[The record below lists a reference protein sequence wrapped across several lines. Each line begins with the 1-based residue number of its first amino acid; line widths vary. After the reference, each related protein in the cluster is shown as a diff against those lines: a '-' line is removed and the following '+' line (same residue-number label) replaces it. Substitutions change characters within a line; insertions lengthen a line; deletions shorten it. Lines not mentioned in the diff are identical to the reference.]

1 MLVLKPCCLPP
12 MVHARREETF
22 EIGTHAFAAR
32 EVAAAGS
39 FGAGGEWRGPPRQ
52 HLEARFGRW
61 VDHLHR
67 GIEVGERG
75 AKGIAHARIQVRGGY
90 QNAFV
95 FAERGA
101 RTAALW
107 DGLAQRRVL
116 PAAALGGDEAGANF
130 VSSASVDT

>member
-1 MLVLKPCCLPP
+1 MLALKPCCLPP
-12 MVHARREETF
+12 MVHARRDETF
-22 EIGTHAFAAR
+22 EVGSHAFPASD
-32 EVAAAGS
+32 VAAAGS

-52 HLEARFGRW
+52 HLEARFGKW

-67 GIEVGERG
+67 GVEVGERG
-75 AKGIAHARIQVRGGY
+75 AKSVAHARIQVRGGY

-116 PAAALGGDEAGANF
+116 PAAALVCGGAGADF
-130 VSSASVDT
+130 VSAGV

>member
-1 MLVLKPCCLPP
+1 
-12 MVHARREETF
+12 MVHARRKETF
-22 EIGTHAFAAR
+22 EIGGHAFPAH
-32 EVAAAGS
+32 EVAAHGS

-61 VDHLHR
+61 VNHLGLGVDVGAR
-67 GIEVGERG
+67 GTKSV
-75 AKGIAHARIQVRGGY
+75 AHARIQVRGGY

-95 FAERGA
+95 FAERGT

-116 PAAALGGDEAGANF
+116 PAARVCGAQMDRLADSDF
-130 VSSASVDT
+130 